1 MTFKDIAQLWVDI
14 CTVPIGIGFIF
25 AIANYLLDTVIQAAF
40 GRRDRR

>member
-1 MTFKDIAQLWVDI
+1 MTAKDIAELWVEI
-14 CTVPIGIGFIF
+14 CSVPIGIGVVF